1 MDRTG
6 DARMRPQKSKSPAFD
21 RNQRKM
27 AMRRPDQETEE
38 FMRFIRE
45 FQMEK
50 QPTEM
55 RLQKRA
61 PLPGIG
67 KTVNCDIRD
76 PVLLDKLN
84 GNTLDNDIPIVNRS
98 RDPRNDPV
106 LREILMLGKSS
117 NQLMFNS
124 RCSYNGSTDFGI
136 LSRQGNDLTNK
147 NRKQKR
153 HKELKSNNFPKSQ
166 LPPLQVEDLP
176 DRPSA
181 PSPTTTPPLPDS
193 DSCSSEERV
202 EWLDL

>member
-27 AMRRPDQETEE
+27 AMRRPDQGTEE

-55 RLQKRA
+55 RLQKKA

-67 KTVNCDIRD
+67 QRANCDIRD
-76 PVLLDKLN
+76 QVLLDQLN
-84 GNTLDNDIPIVNRS
+84 GNTFDNDMPIVNRS

-117 NQLMFNS
+117 NQLILNS
-124 RCSYNGSTDFGI
+124 RCSYNGSTDFSM
-136 LSRQGNDLTNK
+136 LSRQGNDFTNK
-147 NRKQKR
+147 NRKHKR
-153 HKELKSNNFPKSQ
+153 YRELKCSNFPKSQ
-166 LPPLQVEDLP
+166 LPPLQVEELP
-176 DRPSA
+176 ERPSA
-181 PSPTTTPPLPDS
+181 PSPTTPPLPDS